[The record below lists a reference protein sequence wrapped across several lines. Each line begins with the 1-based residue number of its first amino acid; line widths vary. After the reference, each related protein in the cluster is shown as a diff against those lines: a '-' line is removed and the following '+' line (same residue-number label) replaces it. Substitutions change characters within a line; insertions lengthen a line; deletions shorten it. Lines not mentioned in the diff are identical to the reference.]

1 MMKKNYWPQEKIVRI
16 AVLSNFRGNYRPHR
30 ESIQERTIKHSN
42 KQNWAQLDYSVFIAL
57 EAFLICYRP
66 TTKEKLNMYGATED
80 ALYIEGTT
88 LIINVNDLRAFCL
101 SKRQAREDLQHA

>member
-1 MMKKNYWPQEKIVRI
+1 MIANPSKINFEYDMMKKNYWPQEKIVRI

-66 TTKEKLNMYGATED
+66 TTKEKLN
-80 ALYIEGTT
+80 I
-88 LIINVNDLRAFCL
+88 
-101 SKRQAREDLQHA
+101 